1 VVSKANQ
8 LLKSLFPANLFSTKR
23 TREILSINPTIETE
37 RKDASKS
44 EISYFQYTPTQV
56 QTKKDLII
64 SDLPTLKSPEGVSWI
79 NIDGIIKSEIELT
92 CTHFGVH
99 YLIAEDILSVGQRPK
114 TDEVDGVYYCLL
126 NMLYFNQEKRVVEVE
141 QISLILGETFV
152 ISIQEEADKDVFNP
166 IRNRLQVQKSQLRH
180 RGADYLLYSMIDL
193 IVDNYFLVME
203 GLGEEIE
210 QLEEEV
216 TRRSNKRSLAR
227 INQLR
232 KELIVLKRNI
242 APVRDLIGS
251 ILRSE
256 SELLNESTTKYFKDV
271 YDHITQAFDLS
282 ENYRDV
288 IMSIQDLYLSNVN
301 LKMNEAMKIMAV
313 VTSLLAPATVIGG
326 VFGMNF
332 DKIPFAHSP
341 AGFYIALAIMI
352 ITPLFMIFWFKRRGL
367 V

>member
-1 VVSKANQ
+1 MIFKANDI
-8 LLKSLFPANLFSTKR
+8 LKSILPGNLFPQKR

-37 RKDASKS
+37 RKDAIKS
-44 EISYFQYTPTQV
+44 EISFYHYTPEEVQV
-56 QTKKDLII
+56 RKDL
-64 SDLPTLKSPEGVSWI
+64 SLDDLTTIKYDDGITWI
-79 NIDGIIKSEIELT
+79 NIDGIIKKEIESL
-92 CTHFGVH
+92 CTQYGVH
-99 YLIAEDILSVGQRPK
+99 YLITEDILSIGQRPK
-114 TDEVDGVYYCLL
+114 TDEVDRVYYCLL
-126 NMLYFNQEKRVVEVE
+126 NMLYFNKEKRVVEAE
-141 QISLILGETFV
+141 QISLILGDSFV
-152 ISIQEEADKDVFNP
+152 ISIQEEAERDVFNP
-166 IRNRLQVQKSQLRH
+166 IRVRIQAQKSQLRH

-203 GLGEEIE
+203 SLGDEIE

-242 APVRDLIGS
+242 GPVRDLIGS

-256 SELLNESTTKYFKDV
+256 SELLNENTTKYFKDV

-288 IMSIQDLYLSNVN
+288 MMSIQDLYLSNVN

-332 DKIPFAHSP
+332 DIIPFAHSP
-341 AGFYIALAIMI
+341 AGFYIALTTMVVA
-352 ITPLFMIFWFKRRGL
+352 PLFMIVWFKRRGL
-367 V
+367 I